1 MFGQR
6 LIDPAPGVHYR
17 SGRVST
23 INGQF
28 FFSTREG
35 TLEGPYLTRLEAEQ
49 DIAVYIYRM
58 SQLHRSH
65 TGVRV
70 KG

>member
-49 DIAVYIYRM
+49 DIAV
-58 SQLHRSH
+58 
-65 TGVRV
+65 
-70 KG
+70 